1 MLRSHAGIK
10 VAIIG
15 TGSFSQCFTPLFKA
29 HPLVARIAIADL
41 DASKLEENRIKFDI
55 GETYASLEDALAS
68 DVDAVALFTQN
79 WMHGP
84 QAISALR
91 AGKHVYSAVPAGV
104 SVEEVELLVRTV
116 EETGKIYMIGETSY
130 YYPGAIYCR
139 RQAAAGAFGKVAYSE
154 GEYFH
159 DWDHGLYDVMKARAG
174 ERWREEGGAPPM
186 HYPTH
191 STGGVISI
199 LRSFA
204 THVSC
209 QGFVDDHE
217 DGVYSSGANPY
228 ANRFSNQTALFHM
241 ADGSMLRVNEFRR
254 IGHPSVERM
263 SMFGTDGCF
272 QNTLAGQIWTDKN
285 GVTHLDDLLTCQ
297 RRSVGDLTYEDM
309 AQIHD
314 VARLPKEFAA
324 LPNGHQG
331 SHQFLVDDF
340 VKAVVSGEH
349 PPTDVWQAARYLIPG
364 LVAHQSA
371 VRGGELLPVPDF
383 GSRAAGSSGAG
394 D

>member
-1 MLRSHAGIK
+1 VK
-10 VAIIG
+10 TAIIG
-15 TGSFSQCFTPLFKA
+15 TGGFAQCFIPLFKA
-29 HPLVARIAIADL
+29 HPLVSQLAIADL
-41 DASKLEENRIKFDI
+41 DSTKLDENRSKHGVDEI
-55 GETYASLEDALAS
+55 YSSLDEALES
-68 DVDAVALFTQN
+68 DVDAIALFTQN

-84 QAISALR
+84 QAVAALK
-91 AGKHVYSAVPAGV
+91 AGKHVYSAVPTAV
-104 SVEEVELLVRTV
+104 SVEEVEALVRTV

-139 RQAAAGAFGKVAYSE
+139 QQAASGAFGKVAYSE

-159 DWDHGLYDVMKARAG
+159 DWDHGLYEVMKTRAG
-174 ERWREEGGAPPM
+174 NRWREEGGMPPM

-191 STGGVISI
+191 STGGIVSI
-199 LRSFA
+199 LNSFA

-209 QGFVDDHE
+209 QGFVDDHQ
-217 DGVYSSGANPY
+217 DGIYAPGANTY
-228 ANRFSNQTALFHM
+228 GNRFSNQSALFLM
-241 ADGSMLRVNEFRR
+241 ADGSIVRVNEFRR

-272 QNTLAGQIWTDKN
+272 QNTLAGQIWTDKD
-285 GVTHLDDLLTCQ
+285 GFTRLDEMLTCG
-297 RRSVGDLTYEDM
+297 RLEASGLTYEEM
-309 AQIHD
+309 APIHD
-314 VARLPKEFAA
+314 VSRLPKEFGG

-340 VKAVVSGEH
+340 VRAVVAEQH
-349 PPTDVWQAARYLIPG
+349 PPNDVWQAARYLVPG

-383 GSRAAGSSGAG
+383 GVCPNKR
-394 D
+394 DRITP